1 MIEQDYLVF
10 RYLLSMMIQRLF
22 PLMMIEPDKST
33 ECVSL
38 AMTSLCSLKVSQL
51 PSIKSIRGLGSYG
64 IWVLIACLGSKPAI
78 AQDFEPLN
86 PEPSTP
92 KQPQPLP
99 TRDNPLDDSLP
110 IPPLPESVLDIPGT
124 ITVEQFGFVGS
135 TIFSPTELNEAV
147 AEFTGK
153 PISFAQLIEAANAIT
168 ELYVSQGYITSGAY
182 IPAQSLDGSTV
193 QIQVLEGSLKEIEVT
208 VLQGRLNESYIRN
221 RLEKKTS
228 TPLNI
233 NQLQSAL
240 QLLQINPLI
249 KSLNAELAAGIEPG
263 TNLLTVS
270 VIPADTFSLEI
281 NLNNDRNISIGT
293 FERGI
298 RLEEGNLFGIG
309 DQFRLIY
316 DNTDGSNQ
324 FGGGFTLP
332 VNSRDGSLSFDF
344 RLAFNEIV
352 QPSFEDLDLDI
363 ESRNYDLTLRQP
375 ILQRATPEVS
385 QELALSLTAT
395 RRESEGTIMDEPQP
409 LTPGADE
416 NGELDTSVLSIAQ
429 EYLQRNRQQVFSVRS
444 QFNFGLDLLDST
456 ILEEEPDSEFFSWR
470 GQFSYLRLLNSPEET
485 SVIGSSILLRS
496 ELQLAVDPLIST
508 EQFSLG
514 GINTVRGFRQD
525 ALLTDN
531 GFLAAAEVR
540 LPVARFSKLN
550 ATLQLAPF
558 IDFGT
563 GWNADNKDADFN
575 TLIGT
580 GFGLLLQTP
589 ESLSA
594 RIDWG
599 IPLINGTDEGSSLQ
613 EDGIYFQF
621 QYDLF

>member
-78 AQDFEPLN
+78 AQNFEPLN

-92 KQPQPLP
+92 NQPQPLP

>member
-92 KQPQPLP
+92 NQPQPLP